1 MQLAIRSHGFPLTES
16 LRAHVERRIR
26 LALSHAAARIR
37 TVTVVLSD
45 SNGPRGGLDKA
56 CRVRIAI
63 KDSPVMV
70 IDDTEAN
77 LYSAIDC
84 AANRAGRKVN
94 RILGRMLKRSRQPL
108 AMSLPLPPDAEKSSA
123 ARPS

>member
-16 LRAHVERRIR
+16 LRDYVEGRIR
-26 LALSHAAARIR
+26 FALSHATTRLRA
-37 TVTVVLSD
+37 VTVVQSD
-45 SNGPRGGLDKA
+45 INGPRGGLDKA
-56 CRVRIAI
+56 CRVRVTI

-84 AANRAGRKVN
+84 AADRAGRKVN
-94 RILGRMLKRSRQPL
+94 RILRRMLKRSRQPL